1 MTGNSLGNSI
11 NFNRLIKIIKMIDS
25 NVNKNQ
31 LQQTLN
37 KIKQKSPIKYS
48 DSAPKIE
55 NIKCT
60 GFVGF
65 H

>member
-1 MTGNSLGNSI
+1 
-11 NFNRLIKIIKMIDS
+11 MIDS